1 MTALE
6 LRPIPPARA
15 EDGSSAPVPPPGADD
30 RRHLRLART
39 FVPRTHRY
47 RPVRHDDVIAGVL
60 LSHKAVREQL
70 TNP

>member
-1 MTALE
+1 MTALK
-6 LRPIPPARA
+6 LRPILPVRA
-15 EDGSSAPVPPPGADD
+15 EDGPPASAAPPDAGG
-30 RRHLRLART
+30 RRHLRL

-47 RPVRHDDVIAGVL
+47 RPVRHDEVIAGVL